1 MDRIKIPNKIFTYA
15 GGGLGDIYYLCLM
28 DNWAYFKDIKKQ
40 NPKTKIHAVL
50 SSPNPL
56 SQEVMEY
63 NPYIDKLDYIK
74 PNDRRGML
82 LTSFKQKGYTDIA
95 KIDKKKLKKDHTIYT
110 NKEDKIFIKNIQEQV
125 GSKYIVIHPFCNDAL
140 KKVKKGQRESRYVFP
155 VKEYFPLIEDLA
167 NLGYKIVIYGGNARN
182 PKLLREE
189 FLYEHPNVVDLID
202 KLNARTAALILSNAS
217 GFIGTYSCFVGIAW
231 WKRIKSVLIAP
242 DAIWRDN
249 KTWKEQI
256 ESWPRW
262 AWATKETQNKILYLP
277 TIENTNINLYNET
290 RQQITNWF

>member
-1 MDRIKIPNKIFTYA
+1 MNIPNKIFAHA
-15 GGGLGDIYYLCLM
+15 GGGLGDIYYSCLVH
-28 DNWAYFKDIKKQ
+28 DWAYFKDIKMK
-40 NPKTKIHAVL
+40 NPTTKIHAVM

-56 SQEVMEY
+56 SKQIVEY
-63 NPYIDKLDYIK
+63 NPYIDYLEIINPKDRIGKQLTEFRKPEYIPLSHAIRK
-74 PNDRRGML
+74 NI
-82 LTSFKQKGYTDIA
+82 KE
-95 KIDKKKLKKDHTIYT
+95 LKKDNT
-110 NKEDKIFIKNIQEQV
+110 IFINKKDEKLIKEIGEKIGN
-125 GSKYIVIHPFCNDAL
+125 KYIVIHPFCNDAL